1 MNVEVFLTG
10 NTLTEDDAKGHT
22 VIVIDVLRTSSTI
35 VTALSHGARAVVP
48 AADMAEAG
56 KIAANLDQSSFLM
69 GGERGGEKIEGY
81 HLGNSPLEYTRERVA
96 EKTLI
101 LNTTNGT
108 AAIANARAAEHLVV
122 GCFLNASRV
131 VEFALEKGLDVAI
144 VCAGWRNRIA
154 LEDTL
159 CAGLL
164 LHRLWGGRE
173 PEQASDSAHIAYT
186 LYQHDGNDLFAALR
200 RCNHAQ
206 RLQEQGLEE
215 DVRYC
220 AQVDLL
226 PVLPYFEESRLVLWS
241 PQESEAVEATDTPSA
256 RTRVV

>member
-1 MNVEVFLTG
+1 MKVEVFLTG
-10 NTLTEDDAKGHT
+10 NTLTEEDVKGHT

-35 VTALSHGARAVVP
+35 VTALSNGARAVVP

-69 GGERGGEKIEGY
+69 GGERGGDKIEGY
-81 HLGNSPLEYTRERVA
+81 HLGNSPLEYTPDVVED
-96 EKTLI
+96 KTLI

-122 GCFLNASRV
+122 GCFLNARRV
-131 VEFALEKGLDVAI
+131 VDFAREQGLDVVI

-164 LHRLWGGRE
+164 LHLLWDGQE
-173 PEQASDSAHIAYT
+173 PAHVSDSAHIAFT
-186 LYQHDGNDLFAALR
+186 LYRHDGNDLFAALR

-206 RLQEQGLEE
+206 RLYEQGFAD
-215 DVRYC
+215 DVAYC
-220 AQVDLL
+220 ARVDYL
-226 PVLPYFEESRLVLWS
+226 PVLPYFEESRLVRYDPARAESALSES
-241 PQESEAVEATDTPSA
+241 PALRA
-256 RTRVV
+256 RD